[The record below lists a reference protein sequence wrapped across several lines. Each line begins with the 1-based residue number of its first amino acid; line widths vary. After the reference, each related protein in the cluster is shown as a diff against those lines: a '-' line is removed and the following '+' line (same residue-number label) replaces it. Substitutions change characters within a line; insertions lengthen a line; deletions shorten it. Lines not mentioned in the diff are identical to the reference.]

1 MIVTRWQAPIV
12 PDVKQVKM
20 MFEAEGLEPFEETIL
35 SEENIPDHRHPFDE
49 IRMVVEGELMLNLT
63 GNKLLL
69 RAGDKIVIPSN
80 TKHSK
85 TVGQNAD
92 KCICVCAKRAY

>member
-1 MIVTRWQAPIV
+1 MLVTRWQAPIR
-12 PDVKQVKM
+12 PNKEQILTLFK
-20 MFEAEGLEPFEETIL
+20 AEGFNPYEEVYQPNT
-35 SEENIPDHRHPFDE
+35 NIEDHRHPFDE
-49 IRMVVEGELMLNLT
+49 VRMVAAGELLMDIA

-85 TVGQNAD
+85 KVEGSEPCV
-92 KCICVCAKRAY
+92 CICANKTY